1 MYIDAFSMSF
11 GAQFPSVN
19 ETNKYIDT
27 YSVVYSSIGLVIGTM
42 CPGCLFPETLVPRP
56 SLELVCKQLV
66 FFRGVGKEVYMYC
79 TYKSCNILFV

>member
-27 YSVVYSSIGLVIGTM
+27 YSADYSSIGLVIGTSTVQ
-42 CPGCLFPETLVPRP
+42 CV
-56 SLELVCKQLV
+56 QAAY
-66 FFRGVGKEVYMYC
+66 FRRR
-79 TYKSCNILFV
+79 